1 MAAEKIAETDE
12 EIIDL
17 TELIEKGEAAGAVP
31 PPEKASEELSA
42 HMQSLKGDS
51 TRRSDMK
58 NDAPPRQDDTEI
70 DALLAQMEAQDD
82 NPEAQLSPEEA
93 AAPSHKVDPHEKL
106 DMSDMGDV
114 DKLLSTLDIP
124 PQPRERNAEA
134 AQQVATV
141 NLDSAVD
148 DLLDAMNGS
157 APKPE
162 AENPPD
168 AQAPVASQPAEQDF
182 AADLDALLG
191 GLAPTAS
198 ASQQAEPVVSAPQT
212 APPAPEAEP
221 RAREIPEKHAPDME
235 EDLDALLAAI
245 APDADMPQ
253 APAASAN
260 APAPETPLDAGPQA
274 APDTPAETGPDMTA
288 DLDALLGGLA
298 PTASAS
304 QQAEPVVSAPQTAP
318 PAPEAEPR
326 AREIPEKHAPDMEE
340 DLDAMREAPAPNMTA
355 DVTRDMMPD
364 MPNQAKLTNQADQAD
379 KGAAAPDGEAFGVED
394 SGLPLPEQSPEA
406 AAETPPAT
414 ETEPPAPPVEELLP
428 MPHMEEGAPVSA
440 QADAPLAEAP
450 AGPAPTASAA
460 KATRPTGQDEGNARL
475 SERLQHCESELAEA
489 KARIAALE
497 KAAAAPAASLED
509 LLREGS
515 PLHDRFAALIASS
528 VSQALKEMPAPAPDE
543 VLGERLHALNLMG
556 KSVSARMDA
565 LESRLDTLEPHFNQQ
580 VEKAA
585 AGAAARILRE
595 EIARLVQG

>member
-182 AADLDALLG
+182 A
-191 GLAPTAS
+191 
-198 ASQQAEPVVSAPQT
+198 
-212 APPAPEAEP
+212 
-221 RAREIPEKHAPDME
+221 
-235 EDLDALLAAI
+235 
-245 APDADMPQ
+245 
-253 APAASAN
+253 
-260 APAPETPLDAGPQA
+260 
-274 APDTPAETGPDMTA
+274 A